1 MKINVDRDLCELHG
15 QCVFAAPEVFRFDDD
30 GELQYL
36 PEVDDVLAPAAEA
49 GAAVCPV
56 AAIEVEP

>member
-1 MKINVDRDLCELHG
+1 MKVNVDRDLCELHG

-36 PEVDDVLAPAAEA
+36 EEVDDVLAAAAEA

-56 AAIEVEP
+56 AAIELEQ